1 MPRTAQVAS
10 KQLALRAH
18 PFAVRAQLDKL
29 ARGIEVPHLEGEA
42 EVGEGVLR
50 DEHVVQVAQR
60 HQRRQLERSP
70 RQGSVLWRN
79 GTAHSG
85 KPFDMEAMML
95 PLMVMTQVM
104 TMKKMM
110 AMVIATPAMTTTKA
124 MIVLTLTM
132 SWHE

>member
-1 MPRTAQVAS
+1 
-10 KQLALRAH
+10 
-18 PFAVRAQLDKL
+18 
-29 ARGIEVPHLEGEA
+29 
-42 EVGEGVLR
+42 
-50 DEHVVQVAQR
+50 
-60 HQRRQLERSP
+60 
-70 RQGSVLWRN
+70 
-79 GTAHSG
+79 
-85 KPFDMEAMML
+85 MML